1 MKLVIEIPLSKIE
14 MVIKRINTQGIGM
27 ISIGWAWADIRLRD
41 RKIVIYLFHITK
53 TAVETLSPFRLR
65 ILARIFWNDSDVR
78 IYLTHEPMNPC
89 EPANRS

>member
-1 MKLVIEIPLSKIE
+1 MKLVIEISLSKIKV
-14 MVIKRINTQGIGM
+14 VIKRINTQGIGM
-27 ISIGWAWADIRLRD
+27 ISIRWARADIRLRD

-53 TAVETLSPFRLR
+53 TAVKTLSPFRLR

-78 IYLTHEPMNPC
+78 VYLTHEPMDPC